1 MFLDEPY
8 NPGHGGAG
16 GSGVPLW
23 VLPLILLA
31 VLTLAGLVR
40 SMTAQTNGRVE
51 PVPRQTGLPSAETA
65 ARAGG

>member
-1 MFLDEPY
+1 MFSDEPY
-8 NPGHGGAG
+8 NPGYGGAS

-23 VLPLILLA
+23 VLPLVLLG

-40 SMTAQTNGRVE
+40 SMTMQSDGRVE
-51 PVPRQTGLPSAETA
+51 PVPRQTSLPTAETA